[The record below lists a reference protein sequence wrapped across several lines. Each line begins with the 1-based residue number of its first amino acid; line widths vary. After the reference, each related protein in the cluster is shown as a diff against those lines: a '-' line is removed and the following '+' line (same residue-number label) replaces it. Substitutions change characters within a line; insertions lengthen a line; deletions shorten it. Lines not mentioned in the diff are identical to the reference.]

1 MREMLVQP
9 AKASLRVEP
18 VNQHADVRGAECRP
32 CGQPLMDATGT
43 LRLLAR
49 SLDTEGGLWCVAVG
63 QAGTRRRE
71 VTTRVHPRWCNASR
85 PEPF

>member
-32 CGQPLMDATGT
+32 GGQPLMDATGT
-43 LRLLAR
+43 LRHARWEVVHAAQERHELL
-49 SLDTEGGLWCVAVG
+49 LGL
-63 QAGTRRRE
+63 
-71 VTTRVHPRWCNASR
+71 
-85 PEPF
+85 